1 MPTLTR
7 LLSCSLAFLLMTS
20 AAALAGQQHVVSP
33 NELASTVSGRAAA
46 QDADRA
52 AIREALTQPQVRDVV
67 SSLGVSVDRVEAVA
81 GTLDGAELAKAGD
94 AARQV
99 NQQLVGGASSVVIS
113 TTTIIII
120 LLLVIILIV
129 ALK

>member
-7 LLSCSLAFLLMTS
+7 LLTFAMASLILIS
-20 AAALAGQQHVVSP
+20 APALAGQQHVVSQ
-33 NELASTVSGRAAA
+33 NELASTVAARAAA

-81 GTLDGAELAKAGD
+81 DTLDGAELAKAGD

>member
-1 MPTLTR
+1 MPTLIR
-7 LLSCSLAFLLMTS
+7 LISRSLALLLMVS
-20 AAALAGQQHVVSP
+20 APVFAGQQHVISP
-33 NELASTVSGRAAA
+33 NELAATVLERAAA

-67 SSLGVSVDRVEAVA
+67 SSLGVSVDRVESVA
-81 GTLDGAELAKAGD
+81 DTLDGAELAKAGD

-99 NQQLVGGASSVVIS
+99 NQQLVGGASSVVLS